1 MNVKQRATE
10 NLKEMDDYI
19 PMLIGYLDYLQY
31 EITDG
36 QDKYFS
42 GNEEFSEKFKAF
54 YSDNLY
60 TLPSIRRK
68 LQTCEKSDVYFLVA
82 QMERNHGQIA
92 ELKNVMAMFSFIKVL
107 CENITNKT
115 DEEAE
120 SARDL
125 FEQINTM
132 FKTITLNCPL
142 I

>member
-1 MNVKQRATE
+1 MNVKERATE

-36 QDKYFS
+36 QEKYFS

-68 LQTCEKSDVYFLVA
+68 LQTCEKSEVYFLVA
-82 QMERNHGQIA
+82 QMERNHEQIT
-92 ELKNVMAMFSFIKVL
+92 ELKNVLAMFSFVKVMF
-107 CENITNKT
+107 ENIANKT
-115 DEEAE
+115 DDEAE
-120 SARDL
+120 NLKDL
-125 FEQINTM
+125 FEQINTV
-132 FKTITLNCPL
+132 FKTVTLNCPL